1 MKKIIAIIFIAAIL
15 LVSCGTPA
23 TPQETQSA
31 PQVKEKTPR
40 PVKTAETASRLGVEI
55 EALHEIEIEVWH
67 PWYGVEESLFH
78 TLVEDFN
85 NTNEWGIAVRASGQ
99 VNYSNLYEVVTA
111 SLPTQHR
118 PAAVVALSEHA
129 LGWEAD
135 GFVVDLTPYVADP
148 AYGIGASDFPSVFW
162 DQDKFGDRRVA
173 IPAQR
178 TARVL
183 LWNESWANELGF
195 DAAPASAEEFRRQAC
210 RAHQMMALDDVPY
223 NDARGGWIIDTE
235 PMTAFSWLLAFEGGV
250 LEGND
255 YRFKTPN
262 NMQALTFVQA
272 LADDAC
278 AWQIP
283 SAEDPFTAFAAR
295 QAMFV
300 TAGLEDFPAVSR
312 AFAAAHNSDQWTV
325 LAFSGNNHGAL
336 VVYGSSYVI
345 LKSSPEEQL
354 AAWLFVRWMLEDEQ
368 DARWVETTH
377 LFPLRTSTLDLL
389 TAYKSSN
396 PQWAEAVDLLPKGEL
411 QPQLASWRVVKIM
424 LGDGFASLFSGKFP
438 NITQPPEVLQ
448 KMEDIWEGLRD

>member
-1 MKKIIAIIFIAAIL
+1 MKKASITLFIAAIL
-15 LVSCGTPA
+15 LVSCGEPMA
-23 TPQETQSA
+23 SQETQTA

-40 PVKTAETASRLGVEI
+40 PVKTVEAASRLGVEP
-55 EALHEIEIEVWH
+55 EALNGIEIEVWH
-67 PWYGVEESLFH
+67 PWYGVEESLFN

-85 NTNEWGIAVRASGQ
+85 GMNEWGIKVRASGQ

-111 SLPTQHR
+111 SLPTKNR
-118 PAAVVALSEHA
+118 PNVAVALSEHA
-129 LGWEAD
+129 LGWDAD
-135 GFVVDLTPYVADP
+135 GFVADLTPYVEDP
-148 AYGIGASDFPSVFW
+148 AYGIDASDFPIVFW

-173 IPAQR
+173 APAQR

-195 DAAPASAEEFRRQAC
+195 DSAPESAEEFRRQAC
-210 RAHQMMALDDVPY
+210 RAHQMMVLDDAPG
-223 NDARGGWIIDTE
+223 NDAGGGWIIDTE

-262 NMQALTFVQA
+262 NMKALTFVKT

-295 QAMFV
+295 QAMFI

-312 AFAAAHNSDQWTV
+312 AFAAANNADKWTA
-325 LAFSGNNHGAL
+325 LAFPGDNGGAL

-354 AAWLFVRWMLEDEQ
+354 ASWLFIRWMLEGER

-377 LFPLRTSTLDLL
+377 RFPLRTSTVDLL
-389 TAYKSSN
+389 TAYEASH
-396 PQWAEAVDLLPKGEL
+396 PQWAEAVDLLPEAEL
-411 QPQLASWRVVKIM
+411 QPQLASWRVVKVM
-424 LGDGFASLFSGKFP
+424 LGDGFASLFSGKFQ
-438 NITQPPEVLQ
+438 NIIQPPEVLQ
-448 KMEDIWEGLRD
+448 KMEDIWKSLRD